1 MKLGRRNL
9 FYSIILAGSML
20 SFLIGYFVCMLP
32 SLYVEYMTEQNLRA
46 VKEQHKA
53 FVENGNYA
61 EVQVKN
67 PTACFSIKLPDQ
79 GSDIFI
85 TSKLFSVKVAITDER
100 LLKSFS
106 ELRRFLKA
114 YGGQEDFPLE
124 NDREQFK
131 KEAENLVEIIKET
144 FTGAHSLPV
153 EIQRIETG
161 NTGIEYRGEYEKI
174 HLVSDTF
181 VVLEMGVEDGNNRYT
196 NYIAVE
202 RKEDSLI
209 LTFLP
214 VVTPDMIEIRPIVLQ
229 SLPMLAA
236 VIFLLVLLFSGVY
249 SKGIVTPVVELVEH
263 TKQRK
268 DMPAFREFPMGK
280 KWKKRKDEIGV
291 LAVTIEEL
299 YQEIRAGYEELEEKN
314 QILEAENKRQ
324 EVLLRASSHQ
334 LKTPISA
341 ALLLVDGM
349 KNNIGKYR
357 DRETYL
363 PKVKEQLLS
372 MKKMVE
378 DILYLDHCGKNPDF
392 QNVDI
397 GSVLKA
403 QLELY
408 RINIMDKRLNVSV
421 EGLQTKVLYTD
432 EPIFTHIV
440 SNLLSNAVS
449 YTPQG
454 ERIRIFLEEEKIT
467 IQNFNAHIDEALFPH
482 IFDPFVSGNHE
493 KKEENRNSHGL
504 GLYIASYYAKKTGL
518 RIQVQNEEDCVAAMI
533 YF

>member
-114 YGGQEDFPLE
+114 YGRQEDFPLE

-181 VVLEMGVEDGNNRYT
+181 VVLEMGVEET
-196 NYIAVE
+196 TVI
-202 RKEDSLI
+202 
-209 LTFLP
+209 
-214 VVTPDMIEIRPIVLQ
+214 PI
-229 SLPMLAA
+229 
-236 VIFLLVLLFSGVY
+236 I
-249 SKGIVTPVVELVEH
+249 
-263 TKQRK
+263 
-268 DMPAFREFPMGK
+268 
-280 KWKKRKDEIGV
+280 
-291 LAVTIEEL
+291 
-299 YQEIRAGYEELEEKN
+299 
-314 QILEAENKRQ
+314 
-324 EVLLRASSHQ
+324 
-334 LKTPISA
+334 
-341 ALLLVDGM
+341 
-349 KNNIGKYR
+349 
-357 DRETYL
+357 
-363 PKVKEQLLS
+363 
-372 MKKMVE
+372 
-378 DILYLDHCGKNPDF
+378 
-392 QNVDI
+392 
-397 GSVLKA
+397 
-403 QLELY
+403 
-408 RINIMDKRLNVSV
+408 
-421 EGLQTKVLYTD
+421 
-432 EPIFTHIV
+432 
-440 SNLLSNAVS
+440 
-449 YTPQG
+449 
-454 ERIRIFLEEEKIT
+454 
-467 IQNFNAHIDEALFPH
+467 
-482 IFDPFVSGNHE
+482 
-493 KKEENRNSHGL
+493 
-504 GLYIASYYAKKTGL
+504 
-518 RIQVQNEEDCVAAMI
+518 
-533 YF
+533 